1 MSAHGRRERIKR
13 LLLLDDI
20 PSTYG
25 NNLLF
30 NRGLIF
36 YSPKLLLV
44 NVLFPLHI
52 LTILHETLF
61 LVLYIIYFTIWFPIR
76 RAVI

>member
-20 PSTYG
+20 PCTYG
-25 NNLLF
+25 DNLLF

-52 LTILHETLF
+52 LSILHEALL
-61 LVLYIIYFTIWFPIR
+61 LVLYIIYFAIWFPIR